1 MNRNR
6 KTSQTAGIARGRLV
20 AVACAFVASYMTG
33 CSGYKSAEVLAS
45 NTRLDRVVFSAVDC
59 ETTGLDSK
67 SGRIVEIGVV
77 KFRGSRQIGS
87 RSWLVNPGIP
97 IPPSAVSVHGI
108 TTDMVSHS
116 PEFASVFP
124 QFKEYVGDTVVL
136 AHNARFDLAFLNGEI
151 KRAGLDGGKNTVVDT
166 LPVFRRWFPR
176 ASRHTLEALVQ
187 YLELESDGFHRG
199 LTDAESLFEVFK
211 TGVETQGSKMSLED
225 LVRAAGGELR
235 FVAKDRSDK
244 P

>member
-1 MNRNR
+1 MVNRNR
-6 KTSQTAGIARGRLV
+6 KPDHAAGMARLRLV
-20 AVACAFVASYMTG
+20 PAVCAIVAYATG
-33 CSGYKSAEVLAS
+33 CSGYKSAAVLPG
-45 NTRLDRVVFSAVDC
+45 NTHLDRVVFSAVDC

-67 SGRIVEIGVV
+67 IGRIVEIGVV
-77 KFRGSRQIGS
+77 KFRGSRQIGA

-97 IPPSAVSVHGI
+97 IPPSAVNVHGI

-116 PEFASVFP
+116 PDFATVFS

-136 AHNARFDLAFLNGEI
+136 AHNARFDLAFFNGEI
-151 KRAGLDGGKNTVVDT
+151 KRAGLEGGQNTVVDT
-166 LPVFRRWFPR
+166 LPIFRKWFPR
-176 ASRHTLEALVQ
+176 APRHTLEVLVQ

-211 TGVETQGSKMSLED
+211 TGVESQGAKMTLLD

-235 FVAKDRSDK
+235 FAAKDQSEK